1 MSDKMETPPQ
11 DRVHKLIEDLKR
23 QRDEL
28 RLQMHLAGMEAKN
41 EWDKMDGKLAE
52 LTGRTQP
59 LRQAVGESAEDVW
72 EAVKLLGSEIKD
84 GFDRI
89 RKAL

>member
-1 MSDKMETPPQ
+1 METQ
-11 DRVHKLIEDLKR
+11 SEDRIHKLVDDLKR

-28 RLQMHLAGMEAKN
+28 RLQMHLASMELRN
-41 EWDKMDGKLAE
+41 EWDKVDGKLAD
-52 LTGRTQP
+52 LTRRTQP
-59 LRQAVGESAEDVW
+59 VREAVGESAEEVW
-72 EAVKLLGSEIKD
+72 DAVKLLGTEIKQ

>member
-1 MSDKMETPPQ
+1 METPPQ
-11 DRVHKLIEDLKR
+11 DRVYKLIEDLKR

-28 RLQMHLAGMEAKN
+28 RLQMHLAGMEARN

-72 EAVKLLGSEIKD
+72 EAVKLLGSEIKE